1 MTNCAQPEGFRSP
14 IPVEVAEPRLRSAL
28 DAQALER
35 ARKNIPGLAAFL
47 ILLSGFEGAGLSGA
61 VPSGVLLGTV
71 FSSAALIGIATL
83 LRRNRVPAAQG
94 NLAISAAAAVA
105 IFEIFHR
112 LYVWLFRVFSGCPVD
127 PCAIM
132 QFLWDRYR
140 PLRSSLAA
148 DRAPASHKSLITFM
162 LA

>member
-1 MTNCAQPEGFRSP
+1 MTN
-14 IPVEVAEPRLRSAL
+14 
-28 DAQALER
+28 
-35 ARKNIPGLAAFL
+35 
-47 ILLSGFEGAGLSGA
+47 LSGA
-61 VPSGVLLGTV
+61 FPVARPRHP
-71 FSSAALIGIATL
+71 ALSL
-83 LRRNRVPAAQG
+83 
-94 NLAISAAAAVA
+94 
-105 IFEIFHR
+105 E
-112 LYVWLFRVFSGCPVD
+112 WLFRVFSGCPVD

>member
-1 MTNCAQPEGFRSP
+1 MPAGLVTRLIVKINRLIEKNCFWRSG
-14 IPVEVAEPRLRSAL
+14 VVVK
-28 DAQALER
+28 D
-35 ARKNIPGLAAFL
+35 
-47 ILLSGFEGAGLSGA
+47 EGAR
-61 VPSGVLLGTV
+61 
-71 FSSAALIGIATL
+71 AAIVEDVTTKQIRIDIEGDD
-83 LRRNRVPAAQG
+83 RKKER
-94 NLAISAAAAVA
+94 
-105 IFEIFHR
+105 
-112 LYVWLFRVFSGCPVD
+112 LFRVFSGCPVD

>member
-1 MTNCAQPEGFRSP
+1 MITGLNPNVFWEVGYTAAKGK
-14 IPVEVAEPRLRSAL
+14 PVIFAVAEEVDEALYSPVLVADALKVQYDGTIFDDEIPDQARLTDFQYDL
-28 DAQALER
+28 
-35 ARKNIPGLAAFL
+35 
-47 ILLSGFEGAGLSGA
+47 
-61 VPSGVLLGTV
+61 
-71 FSSAALIGIATL
+71 
-83 LRRNRVPAAQG
+83 
-94 NLAISAAAAVA
+94 
-105 IFEIFHR
+105 
-112 LYVWLFRVFSGCPVD
+112 WLFRVFSGCPVD

>member
-1 MTNCAQPEGFRSP
+1 MCEKESINHCHDEMKPALLVSHAANIGAFDYFDVE
-14 IPVEVAEPRLRSAL
+14 IPNRNTHFQQDETAEN
-28 DAQALER
+28 
-35 ARKNIPGLAAFL
+35 KNG
-47 ILLSGFEGAGLSGA
+47 
-61 VPSGVLLGTV
+61 
-71 FSSAALIGIATL
+71 
-83 LRRNRVPAAQG
+83 
-94 NLAISAAAAVA
+94 
-105 IFEIFHR
+105 
-112 LYVWLFRVFSGCPVD
+112 LFRVFSGCPVD

>member
-1 MTNCAQPEGFRSP
+1 MTSRNDQMFDDCKPRALRPPPNSEFTHLKPLDSMGFFF
-14 IPVEVAEPRLRSAL
+14 
-28 DAQALER
+28 
-35 ARKNIPGLAAFL
+35 G
-47 ILLSGFEGAGLSGA
+47 
-61 VPSGVLLGTV
+61 
-71 FSSAALIGIATL
+71 
-83 LRRNRVPAAQG
+83 
-94 NLAISAAAAVA
+94 
-105 IFEIFHR
+105 
-112 LYVWLFRVFSGCPVD
+112 LFRVFSGCPVD

>member
-1 MTNCAQPEGFRSP
+1 MNDGNTE
-14 IPVEVAEPRLRSAL
+14 
-28 DAQALER
+28 ER
-35 ARKNIPGLAAFL
+35 NIPGELFSTSDTTFVPEQTTWSFRLHNAWLDAR
-47 ILLSGFEGAGLSGA
+47 IGFFADLHTWSQ
-61 VPSGVLLGTV
+61 S
-71 FSSAALIGIATL
+71 
-83 LRRNRVPAAQG
+83 
-94 NLAISAAAAVA
+94 
-105 IFEIFHR
+105 
-112 LYVWLFRVFSGCPVD
+112 WLFRVFSGCPVD

>member
-1 MTNCAQPEGFRSP
+1 MISKRSQFAS
-14 IPVEVAEPRLRSAL
+14 I
-28 DAQALER
+28 
-35 ARKNIPGLAAFL
+35 
-47 ILLSGFEGAGLSGA
+47 
-61 VPSGVLLGTV
+61 
-71 FSSAALIGIATL
+71 TL
-83 LRRNRVPAAQG
+83 F
-94 NLAISAAAAVA
+94 LAIALLATPSFAV
-105 IFEIFHR
+105 E
-112 LYVWLFRVFSGCPVD
+112 YWLFRVFSGCPVD